1 MGPGGS
7 SGLQNRI
14 DPPLAGGV
22 GSIPTRSR
30 HASHRGHMRSLARL
44 VAIVAG
50 AIALVEV
57 CPTHLTAQQQ
67 DSARAGI
74 SPPPRLS
81 PEDTL
86 PPPPPPK
93 KSAASTKPQPAPGSP
108 LRPPISPGTAFL
120 DSFILP
126 GYGQSRLDR
135 AYAGALFFTV
145 EAVAVLRLRQA
156 QIDLKY
162 AQRHLNDSTLVVQTY
177 EQDPTTGQPLRD
189 SLGKFIPATYAYS
202 KYDSSLVASRKTH
215 VEDWWAVIIFNHLIS
230 GADAFIEAQLW
241 DLPAHVHP
249 MTGMTSDGRQLY
261 GVSITPK

>member
-7 SGLQNRI
+7 GGLQNRT

-30 HASHRGHMRSLARL
+30 HTALARWGSA
-44 VAIVAG
+44 VTA
-50 AIALVEV
+50 AIAASAIATGIGLF
-57 CPTHLTAQQQ
+57 PSPAAAQQR
-67 DSARAGI
+67 DSARAGV
-74 SPPPRLS
+74 PPATS
-81 PEDTL
+81 DTAVA
-86 PPPPPPK
+86 PPK
-93 KSAASTKPQPAPGSP
+93 PAPSSQQPAPGSA

-126 GYGQSRLDR
+126 GYGQSRLGSP
-135 AYAGALFFTV
+135 YTGALFFTV
-145 EAVAVLRLRQA
+145 EAVAVLRVRQA

-189 SLGKFIPATYAYS
+189 SLGRFIPATYAYS
-202 KYDSSLVASRKTH
+202 KYDSALVSARKTH
-215 VEDWWAVIIFNHLIS
+215 LEDWWAVIIFNHLIS
-230 GADAFIEAQLW
+230 GADAFVEAQLW

-249 MTGMTSDGRQLY
+249 IAKETADGRRLW
-261 GVSITPK
+261 GASVSF